1 MEFLVVGCGSIG
13 ERHIMNLK
21 QVVPHST
28 IDAWDS
34 HHERLDEV
42 GQKYSINKVGQ
53 SILDSKKYDCV
64 LVCTPPV
71 SHVEIAIRALHAG
84 SNVFIEK
91 PLSNNLRGIQ
101 KLQKLAAQ
109 KKLLVFVG
117 YNFRFNKGINTIK
130 KILDERKL
138 GKILHVSAYY
148 GQYLPDWRPWQDYKK
163 SYTARKKLGGG
174 IIHDG
179 SHEIDYLVW
188 LLGRPLNMQSQFA
201 FTDILST
208 DTEAMAD
215 ILLRFNKN
223 VLGYIHLDFVRR
235 EYKRTLEVLCEN
247 GIVQWSLSEGAVKL
261 FDSGNKAWNTLQL
274 DESINDMYVEEVK
287 HVISCIKKHGRSE
300 IIDIKNGIS
309 SLKLSDLAHKHGSSG
324 RKKLIDY

>member
-1 MEFLVVGCGSIG
+1 
-13 ERHIMNLK
+13 
-21 QVVPHST
+21 
-28 IDAWDS
+28 
-34 HHERLDEV
+34 
-42 GQKYSINKVGQ
+42 
-53 SILDSKKYDCV
+53 
-64 LVCTPPV
+64 
-71 SHVEIAIRALHAG
+71 
-84 SNVFIEK
+84 
-91 PLSNNLRGIQ
+91 
-101 KLQKLAAQ
+101 
-109 KKLLVFVG
+109 
-117 YNFRFNKGINTIK
+117 
-130 KILDERKL
+130 
-138 GKILHVSAYY
+138 
-148 GQYLPDWRPWQDYKK
+148 
-163 SYTARKKLGGG
+163 
-174 IIHDG
+174 
-179 SHEIDYLVW
+179 
-188 LLGRPLNMQSQFA
+188 MQSQFA